1 MTSRIDPKRSRK
13 SPSAPAKSAAPAA
26 QPQPAGPRR
35 VGHPVTTGSGIGPI
49 IAFRVSAAEHAEL
62 VAEAAAKGFRSPAA
76 AAAARAFPHR
86 VRGGK

>member
-1 MTSRIDPKRSRK
+1 MAPKARPK
-13 SPSAPAKSAAPAA
+13 AARATVGRAAA
-26 QPQPAGPRR
+26 QPQPTGPRR

-49 IAFRVSAAEHAEL
+49 IAFRVSAVEHAEL

-86 VRGGK
+86 LRAAK